1 LDVVA
6 LQTPTVETG
15 NVSVT
20 ETARSISSPAQP
32 VFDPKETAFELGLW
46 LSGLESFLSFRN
58 YLFAEESRAKAG
70 ARDWTKEFRLAHST
84 LLLCAKL
91 NFRYGNAG
99 SLPGAKPEKNGSN
112 KPGDSFPEISAEE
125 TIEFSLVLKEVIL
138 LNEGMLRAIP
148 LRYGEWTS
156 WCALLSEKLK
166 AAPAFDKLVRC
177 ADKAGDDFVPEGLSK
192 LLESKTLPPA
202 EQTDLNTI
210 LRRFSRILKS
220 LSVVGRMLKNDEP
233 LKPTLLI
240 FSRIYEQ
247 TQEMIAYINNRL
259 LRFPDEEAPLF
270 GSLDGAAYTA
280 SIEMKKVYNQE
291 LTGLIGIRPSPT
303 VYARIETAYSLLN
316 DSFQQILAGFASLI
330 DPATRPSSI
339 FPNFDVKYEQ
349 SLALRADLWKIL
361 QSVQAAEHEP
371 DKARIERVKKDLTAF
386 LKETVHFMFYKDKET
401 VERFVE
407 EILIARDKKDLVPI
421 LHRFGA
427 YLETLFGQ
435 VNMRSVLLDSP
446 FDQSRGS

>member
-1 LDVVA
+1 MEVVA

-20 ETARSISSPAQP
+20 ETARSVSSHPAQP

-46 LSGLESFLSFRN
+46 LSGLESFLSVRN
-58 YLFAEESRAKAG
+58 YLFAEDSRTKAG
-70 ARDWTKEFRLAHST
+70 ARDWTKEFRLTHST

-91 NFRYGNAG
+91 NFRYGG
-99 SLPGAKPEKNGSN
+99 GGGVPEKSTPN
-112 KPGDSFPEISAEE
+112 KTGDSFPEITAEE

-138 LNEGMLRAIP
+138 LNEGILRAAP
-148 LRYGEWTS
+148 LKYGEWTS

-166 AAPAFDKLVRC
+166 AAPAFDKLLRC
-177 ADKAGDDFVPEGLSK
+177 AEKAGDDFVPEGLVK
-192 LLESKTLPPA
+192 LLESKTLAPA

-220 LSVVGRMLKNDEP
+220 LSVVGRMLRNDEP
-233 LKPTLLI
+233 LKPSLLI

-330 DPATRPSSI
+330 DPATRPASI

-349 SLALRADLWKIL
+349 SIALRADLWKIL

-435 VNMRSVLLDSP
+435 VNMRSVLLDHP
-446 FDQSRGS
+446 FEQTRGS

>member
-1 LDVVA
+1 MEVVA
-6 LQTPTVETG
+6 LESPTVETG
-15 NVSVT
+15 NVS
-20 ETARSISSPAQP
+20 AREPAKSAASPARP

-46 LSGLESFLSFRN
+46 LAGLESFLSVRN
-58 YLFAEESRAKAG
+58 YLFAEDSRAKAG
-70 ARDWTKEFRLAHST
+70 AHDWTKEFRLTHST

-91 NFRYGNAG
+91 NFRYGNADG
-99 SLPGAKPEKNGSN
+99 IPEAKAEKRGY
-112 KPGDSFPEISAEE
+112 GGTDGEFPEITDEE
-125 TIEFSLVLKEVIL
+125 TVEFSLVLKEVIL
-138 LNEGMLRAIP
+138 LNEGILRAGP
-148 LRYGEWTS
+148 LKYGEWTS
-156 WCALLSEKLK
+156 WCSLLSEKLRS
-166 AAPAFDKLVRC
+166 APAFEKLVRC
-177 ADKAGDDFVPEGLSK
+177 ADKAGDNFVPEGLAK
-192 LLESKTLPPA
+192 LLESKTLSPA

-220 LSVVGRMLKNDEP
+220 LSVVGRMLRNDEP
-233 LKPTLLI
+233 LKPSLLI

-330 DPATRPSSI
+330 DPATRPAAI

-361 QSVQAAEHEP
+361 QSVQAAEHQP
-371 DKARIERVKKDLTAF
+371 DKAKIERVKKDLTAF
-386 LKETVHFMFYKDKET
+386 LKETLHFMFYKDKET

-435 VNMRSVLLDSP
+435 VNMRSVLLEHP
-446 FDQSRGS
+446 FDPEKA